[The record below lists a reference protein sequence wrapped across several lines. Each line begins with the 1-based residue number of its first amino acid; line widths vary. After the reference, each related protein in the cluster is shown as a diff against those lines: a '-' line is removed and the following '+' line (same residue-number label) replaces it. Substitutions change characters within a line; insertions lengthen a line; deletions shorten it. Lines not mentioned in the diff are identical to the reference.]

1 MVYKIKKYIY
11 NILISI
17 DQLINTFLGGD
28 PDMTISGRVGRNYKG
43 TWIAKLID
51 WMFSWQKRVGS
62 KSHVENAEYWER
74 DEGKDAV
81 IASKSNKNNLT

>member
-1 MVYKIKKYIY
+1 MSTQRTKKEMLTQYIK
-11 NILISI
+11 NILIAFN
-17 DQLINTFLGGD
+17 QGINALLGGD
-28 PDMTISGRVGRNYKG
+28 QDMTISGRVGRNYKD

-51 WMFSWQKRVGS
+51 WMFSWQKRDGS

-81 IASKSNKNNLT
+81 IK